1 MFTGYKGCD
10 MADTSI
16 VFGILLSIL
25 GVYTYIGAPADHRSP
40 TALIPTV
47 VGVILVILGAF
58 AKKEAYRKHAM
69 HAAAVVGVL
78 GFLAAAGRFFAVLF
92 TGGDVATTA
101 GMSTATMAVLCGVFV
116 ALCVKSFVE
125 ARRRRKTVEGSPMS
139 NP

>member
-1 MFTGYKGCD
+1 

-25 GVYTYIGAPADHRSP
+25 GLWTYIGAPAEHRSP
-40 TALIPTV
+40 TALIPTG
-47 VGVILVILGAF
+47 VGVILVILGAV

-92 TGGDVATTA
+92 TSGDVATTA
-101 GMSTATMAVLCGVFV
+101 GMSTVTMAVLCAVFV
-116 ALCVKSFVE
+116 ALCVKSFID
-125 ARRRRKTVEGSPMS
+125 ARRRRKADAATPTSAPRL
-139 NP
+139 